1 MTVTQ
6 IVVYAIIALVTLFY
20 LRRLVLLRR
29 IGQYTPSQVAEKL
42 KDPHHVLLLD
52 VQTDGEHR
60 SHHIKG
66 AVHIPL
72 QALRRRAEELNR
84 YRNHEIICYC
94 RSGNRSVTAALQ
106 LHRLGYSAGNMK
118 GGLAEWNFSQRKN

>member
-1 MTVTQ
+1 VTVTQ
-6 IVVYAIIALVTLFY
+6 VVVYAIIALVALFY

-29 IGQYTPSQVAEKL
+29 IGQYTPSQVEEKL
-42 KDPHHVLLLD
+42 KDPHHVVLLD
-52 VQTDGEHR
+52 VQTDSEHR

-72 QALRRRAEELNR
+72 QTLRRRVEELSR
-84 YRNHEIICYC
+84 YRNREIICYC
-94 RSGNRSVTAALQ
+94 RSGNRSLTAALQ
-106 LHRLGYSAGNMK
+106 LHKLGYTAGNMK